1 MTKDVLIS
9 LSGVQL
15 LEGDTNDVELIT
27 AGDYY
32 NKNGKHYIR
41 YEEIQEG
48 GEDVIQNT
56 IKIHSGGLDIIK
68 KGSIQ
73 VHMAFEKNK
82 KNTSCYMTP
91 FGEMLVEISTNDIV
105 VDEQEDNLKVTVD
118 YSLDVNYE
126 HMANCNIVVDVRPR
140 AGAALHLQS

>member
-9 LSGVQL
+9 ISGVQL

-56 IKIHSGGLDIIK
+56 IKS
-68 KGSIQ
+68 
-73 VHMAFEKNK
+73 
-82 KNTSCYMTP
+82 TP
-91 FGEMLVEISTNDIV
+91 AVWIL
-105 VDEQEDNLKVTVD
+105 
-118 YSLDVNYE
+118 
-126 HMANCNIVVDVRPR
+126 
-140 AGAALHLQS
+140 